1 MYSDIVKK
9 RERISLLIL
18 GFIVFLILVS
28 DIFVMFI
35 IKFSSDTIEYSMIL
49 ILISMIS
56 IYVIKR
62 IITITPP
69 EPADVLAVVKN
80 GILPTWYWYNRSGV
94 WKNNKKIFAWSDIS
108 DIFIM
113 KTWTETSTPIKTN
126 TNADTDTGKSY
137 TYTVGLIRFVM
148 KNGEYIDIDRVVD
161 PEKLVYFMKKMYLKH
176 NKKNRFFY
184 KKRHLKSRR

>member
-1 MYSDIVKK
+1 
-9 RERISLLIL
+9 
-18 GFIVFLILVS
+18 
-28 DIFVMFI
+28 
-35 IKFSSDTIEYSMIL
+35 
-49 ILISMIS
+49 MIS
-56 IYVIKR
+56 IYGIKR

-69 EPADVLAVVKN
+69 ESADVLAVVKN
-80 GILPTWYWYNRSGV
+80 GILPTWYWYNWSGV
-94 WKNNKKIFAWSDIS
+94 WKNNKKIFAWSDVS

-126 TNADTDTGKSY
+126 NNADTDAGKSY

-176 NKKNRFFY
+176 SKKNRFFY